1 MEIHF
6 DYMLPSYSII
16 LELLSIIFNRL
27 NWLIDRGLAN
37 NYSAPIII
45 FNERKTLH
53 LSDMQDVFHFYLIY
67 LHNYLPII
75 ALVLMIGLTL
85 MLGLPLA

>member
-45 FNERKTLH
+45 LNERKTLH
-53 LSDMQDVFHFYLIY
+53 LSDRQDVFHFYLIY
-67 LHNYLPII
+67 LHNYQPII

-85 MLGLPLA
+85 MLGLLLA

>member
-45 FNERKTLH
+45 LNERKTLH
-53 LSDMQDVFHFYLIY
+53 LSDRQDVFHFYLKN
-67 LHNYLPII
+67 LHNYQPMI

>member
-45 FNERKTLH
+45 LNERKTLH
-53 LSDMQDVFHFYLIY
+53 LSDKQGVFHFYLIY
-67 LHNYLPII
+67 LHNYQPII
-75 ALVLMIGLTL
+75 ALDLMIGLTL
-85 MLGLPLA
+85 MLGLLLA